1 MKEESWNL
9 SENQNLKSYLQN
21 GNWKIIFEEWEC
33 EKLFFKNRWK
43 EEVRRTHGQSSMP
56 EGDHVIHALEVWLSA
71 PSESAILFQSIPS
84 NHLWLWLWTFTLAPE
99 TEVGVVETAAGFP
112 ETGVTSN
119 SISATATSTFSN
131 VSADIW
137 RYNSSWAAWIP
148 SDGVI
153 SAPAEAPIPWR
164 SLNFHTGE
172 QKLV

>member
-1 MKEESWNL
+1 M
-9 SENQNLKSYLQN
+9 
-21 GNWKIIFEEWEC
+21 I
-33 EKLFFKNRWK
+33 
-43 EEVRRTHGQSSMP
+43 SMWWISLP
-56 EGDHVIHALEVWLSA
+56 L
-71 PSESAILFQSIPS
+71 QSILS

-99 TEVGVVETAAGFP
+99 TELGVVETAAGFP
-112 ETGVTSN
+112 YIWVTIITNIAITAITETVEDQKGVGMSRIIAKLHNNTEKTWIKQGFMISKQQKLTETGVTSN
-119 SISATATSTFSN
+119 SISATAASTFSN

-172 QKLV
+172 QKLVQEY